1 MSCLEKISAKVETH
15 GPGEACLG
23 VKGRVGRGETE
34 MDERGWKDV
43 TCMLANISVPGVLKL
58 QMPGSLLISFYSSK
72 EKEIDDTCS

>member
-1 MSCLEKISAKVETH
+1 MSCLEKISAKGETH

-23 VKGRVGRGETE
+23 LGRVARGETV

-58 QMPGSLLISFYSSK
+58 QMPGSLFISFYSSK